1 MFLFSR
7 FFHSIPIHIS
17 RDIVWETMSQSLCR
31 LHYASSPSLS
41 RLVCVCVCV
50 LACVFIYYF
59 RPEDGGNMFLR
70 TPCTYLPPAGLLTS
84 DYRSLLSTN

>member
-17 RDIVWETMSQSLCR
+17 RAIVWETMAQSLCR

-50 LACVFIYYF
+50 CLRVYLFIISVLKMEAICSSVTLVPTCHLPDYSPVTIAVF
-59 RPEDGGNMFLR
+59 
-70 TPCTYLPPAGLLTS
+70 
-84 DYRSLLSTN
+84 